1 MKKIFRI
8 LIIAFLVLN
17 ISIIYVHSETLN
29 LIEEKLDSLGIPQ
42 EYSDNIINYITNLKL
57 SDEETKNLLDEANNI
72 LSRIKEKED
81 YSDFTLTELL
91 NIYGEALNIADE
103 LNINLD
109 LDLSSKEVVLK
120 DKNSKLTLIKCDI
133 DDVKRY
139 YENYK
144 ESPLTSQDY
153 EELKSYIIENTII
166 NDENTNSSDSNNSSR
181 VTESDDYNKSDLND
195 EEIAKNSNSS
205 DNTKD
210 VMIKFK
216 NSNKTFSK
224 VSVLDN
230 STVNNNENLNT
241 VSAIKSKNMNRVLSI
256 IFLVLFACVLISLLI
271 DSIFFNRRN

>member
-29 LIEEKLDSLGIPQ
+29 LIEEKLDSVGIPE

-57 SDEETKNLLDEANNI
+57 NDEETKNLLDEANNI

-120 DKNSKLTLIKCDI
+120 DKNSKLTLIKCNI

-144 ESPLTSQDY
+144 ESPLTYEDY
-153 EELKSYIIENTII
+153 NELKSYIVENII
-166 NDENTNSSDSNNSSR
+166 TNDENTDSSDSNNSSR
-181 VTESDDYNKSDLND
+181 VTESYDYNKSDLND
-195 EEIAKNSNSS
+195 EKIAKNSNSS
-205 DNTKD
+205 DN
-210 VMIKFK
+210 
-216 NSNKTFSK
+216 S
-224 VSVLDN
+224 N

-256 IFLVLFACVLISLLI
+256 IFLVLFSCVVVSLLI
-271 DSIFFNRRN
+271 DSIFFNRKN

>member
-29 LIEEKLDSLGIPQ
+29 LIEEKLDSVGIPE

-81 YSDFTLTELL
+81 YSDFTLIELL

-205 DNTKD
+205 DN
-210 VMIKFK
+210 
-216 NSNKTFSK
+216 S
-224 VSVLDN
+224 N

>member
-29 LIEEKLDSLGIPQ
+29 LIEEKLDSVGIPE

-81 YSDFTLTELL
+81 YSDFTFTELL

-205 DNTKD
+205 DN
-210 VMIKFK
+210 
-216 NSNKTFSK
+216 S
-224 VSVLDN
+224 N

>member
-29 LIEEKLDSLGIPQ
+29 LIEEKLDSVGIPE

-57 SDEETKNLLDEANNI
+57 SDEEGKNLLDEANNI

-81 YSDFTLTELL
+81 YSDFTFTELL

-195 EEIAKNSNSS
+195 EEVAKNSNSS
-205 DNTKD
+205 DN
-210 VMIKFK
+210 
-216 NSNKTFSK
+216 S
-224 VSVLDN
+224 N

-271 DSIFFNRRN
+271 DSIFFNIRN

>member
-29 LIEEKLDSLGIPQ
+29 LIEEKLDSVGIPE

-57 SDEETKNLLDEANNI
+57 SDEEGKNLLDEANNI

-81 YSDFTLTELL
+81 YSDFTFTELL

-195 EEIAKNSNSS
+195 EEVAKNSNSS
-205 DNTKD
+205 DN
-210 VMIKFK
+210 
-216 NSNKTFSK
+216 S
-224 VSVLDN
+224 N

-256 IFLVLFACVLISLLI
+256 IFLVLFACVVVSLLI
-271 DSIFFNRRN
+271 NSIFFSREK

>member
-29 LIEEKLDSLGIPQ
+29 LIEEKLESVGIPE

-57 SDEETKNLLDEANNI
+57 SDKETKNLLDEANNI

-81 YSDFTLTELL
+81 YSDFTLIELL

-166 NDENTNSSDSNNSSR
+166 YSR
-181 VTESDDYNKSDLND
+181 
-195 EEIAKNSNSS
+195 I
-205 DNTKD
+205 
-210 VMIKFK
+210 
-216 NSNKTFSK
+216 
-224 VSVLDN
+224 
-230 STVNNNENLNT
+230 
-241 VSAIKSKNMNRVLSI
+241 
-256 IFLVLFACVLISLLI
+256 
-271 DSIFFNRRN
+271 